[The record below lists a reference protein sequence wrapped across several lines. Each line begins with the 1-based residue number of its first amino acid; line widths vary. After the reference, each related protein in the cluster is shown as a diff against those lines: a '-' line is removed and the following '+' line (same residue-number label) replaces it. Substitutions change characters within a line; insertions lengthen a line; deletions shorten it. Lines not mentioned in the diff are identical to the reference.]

1 MPKVVREINTSIIK
15 RIYVGILQ
23 VRIAANKNTNSS
35 SFQMYVSLSFQMY
48 SLPLFILTALV
59 FKMYLWITVQ
69 IYTRCVFLFLPI
81 HRYRLLFFLDLF
93 IYFWPWGVFTAAH
106 RLSLVAASGDD
117 SSLRCTVSLQWPPLP
132 SMGSRAQA
140 SVIAACD
147 LHSCG
152 TWA

>member
-59 FKMYLWITVQ
+59 FKMYL
-69 IYTRCVFLFLPI
+69 
-81 HRYRLLFFLDLF
+81 
-93 IYFWPWGVFTAAH
+93 
-106 RLSLVAASGDD
+106 
-117 SSLRCTVSLQWPPLP
+117 
-132 SMGSRAQA
+132 
-140 SVIAACD
+140 
-147 LHSCG
+147 
-152 TWA
+152 